1 MNDRGGLEK
10 LKPIIITVLDGASD
24 RPEAGQKTPLEAAS
38 TPNLDAIVRRGS
50 MGSMYTVGKGI
61 APESDAG
68 VFSLLGYDP
77 LQIHLSRGVVEAIG
91 AGIDFQDGD
100 LALRAGFATAER
112 DKLVDRR
119 AGRNLST
126 EEARQLA
133 KAINSEVE
141 LKNGALFQF
150 ESTVGHRAVVLFRAN
165 SHKFSSEICN
175 FDPAYV
181 RTGKISIAQPSAK
194 EYEIPKCDPLDDSDD
209 AVKSA
214 ALVNEFGFK
223 ARQVL
228 DSHPVNQQ
236 RRTQHKKPANF
247 ILMRDAGTTKPAVEA
262 FQDKW
267 GTKAAMIADL
277 PAELGIGKIL
287 RMDVSEIPPGTSL
300 EDYRKRAELVLRLA
314 GEYDFVYVHLK
325 GPDEPGHDGLYDL
338 KKQRI
343 EEIDGGFFSHLRQ
356 AAKLQRTVLCVTC
369 DHSTPWKDKG
379 HSDDPVPV
387 LVAGG
392 SVKPDGSS
400 RFTETNASSG
410 HFGKLER
417 GTMLLPRLKQIAA

>member
-1 MNDRGGLEK
+1 MF
-10 LKPIIITVLDGASD
+10 
-24 RPEAGQKTPLEAAS
+24 
-38 TPNLDAIVRRGS
+38 
-50 MGSMYTVGKGI
+50 TVGRGI

-91 AGIDFQDGD
+91 AGVDFPEGD
-100 LALRAGFATAER
+100 LALRAGFATVER

-133 KAINSEVE
+133 KAVNSELR
-141 LKNGALFQF
+141 LKNGTRFQF
-150 ESTVGHRAVVLFRAN
+150 KATVGHRAVVIFRAN
-165 SHKFSSEICN
+165 GHKFSSEISN

-181 RTGKISIAQPSAK
+181 RTGKISIAQPGAK
-194 EYEIPKCDPLDDSDD
+194 EYDIPKCDPLDDSPE

-228 DSHPVNQQ
+228 DAHPVNQ
-236 RRTQHKKPANF
+236 RRREQGKKPANF
-247 ILMRDAGTTKPAVEA
+247 ILMRDAGTTKPTVEG
-262 FQDKW
+262 FREKW
-267 GTKAAMIADL
+267 SFKAAMIADL
-277 PAELGIGKIL
+277 PAELGIGRL
-287 RMDVSEIPPGTSL
+287 LGMDVREIQPGTSL
-300 EDYRKRAELVLRLA
+300 EDYRRRAELVLRLA

-325 GPDEPGHDGLYDL
+325 GPDEPGHDGLFDL

-392 SVKPDGSS
+392 SMKPDGSG
-400 RFTETNASSG
+400 RFTETNATSG
-410 HFGKLER
+410 RLEKLER
-417 GTMLLPRLKQIAA
+417 GSMLLPRLKQIAAQFRTSSQCFDM

>member
-1 MNDRGGLEK
+1 LT
-10 LKPIIITVLDGASD
+10 PIIMAVLDGASD
-24 RPEAGQKTPLEAAS
+24 RPGDGKTPLEAAA
-38 TPNLDAIVRRGS
+38 TPNLDTLTRRGS
-50 MGSMYTVGKGI
+50 LGSMYTVGKGI

-91 AGIDFQDGD
+91 AGVDFHDGD
-100 LALRAGFATAER
+100 LALRAGFATVDG

-133 KAINSEVE
+133 KAVNSEVK
-141 LKNGALFQF
+141 LKNGTRFQF
-150 ESTVGHRAVVLFRAN
+150 EATVGHRAVLVFRAN
-165 SHKFSSEICN
+165 GHKFSSEISN

-181 RTGKISIAQPSAK
+181 RTGMISIAQPGAGV
-194 EYEIPKCDPLDDSDD
+194 YDIPKCDPLDDSPE
-209 AVKSA
+209 AIKSA

-223 ARQVL
+223 TRQVL
-228 DSHPVNQQ
+228 DTHTVNQ
-236 RRTQHKKPANF
+236 RRRAQGKKPANF
-247 ILMRDAGTTKPAVEA
+247 ILMRDAGTAKPTVQVFRE
-262 FQDKW
+262 KW
-267 GTKAAMIADL
+267 GLKAAMIADL
-277 PAELGIGKIL
+277 PAELGIGRL
-287 RMDVSEIPPGTSL
+287 LGMDVREIPPGTSL
-300 EDYRKRAELVLRLA
+300 EDYRRRAELVLRLA

-369 DHSTPWKDKG
+369 DHSTPWRDKG

-392 SVKPDGSS
+392 STKPDGSN
-400 RFTETNASSG
+400 RFAETTASLG
-410 HFGKLER
+410 HFEKMER
-417 GTMLLPRLKQIAA
+417 GSMLLPRLIRIAA